1 MITYTMK
8 KILLTAVLFAP
19 ILALAQDIKEYKAS
33 NGITYHI
40 NDTVRLGKG
49 SNPNGSFMFVQ
60 DRGIGFTLPGPPGRS
75 GGGSRSLP
83 RDLANGGA
91 VIRSIKKVKE
101 NNLEKYV
108 FMVNAGGPLRFSL
121 FIDDAISVCEVT
133 PCKQSG
139 VGSPVPVASVAD
151 EIKKL
156 KELMDSGAITKEEYE
171 ARKKKLLDQ

>member
-1 MITYTMK
+1 MIAA
-8 KILLTAVLFAP
+8 LLAP
-19 ILALAQDIKEYKAS
+19 VYVLAQDIKEYKAS

-49 SNPNGSFMFVQ
+49 SNSNGSFMFVQ
-60 DRGIGFTLPGPPGRS
+60 DRGIGFSLPGPQGRS
-75 GGGSRSLP
+75 AGGRSLP
-83 RDLANGGA
+83 KELSNGG
-91 VIRSIKKVKE
+91 VIIKSIKKTTE

-133 PCKQSG
+133 PCKQSTA
-139 VGSPVPVASVAD
+139 GSPPVASVAD

-156 KELMDSGAITKEEYE
+156 KQLMDSGAITKEEYE